1 MCVCVCGR
9 GGDENEAKHLE
20 YVTSHSPYVVEQ
32 WLDTSKCLVNVYNL
46 ASFPGREQDYHKCKT
61 SWLSSQQFMVA
72 SCSETAAFIQPG
84 TPITVTYVYMYVATL
99 LAQSSSLEE

>member
-1 MCVCVCGR
+1 MCVCVEGEVW
-9 GGDENEAKHLE
+9 GGGKNEAKHRD

-46 ASFPGREQDYHKCKT
+46 ASFPGWEQDYHKCKI

-72 SCSETAAFIQPG
+72 SCSETAVFIQTG
-84 TPITVTYVYMYVATL
+84 TPITVTYVYTC
-99 LAQSSSLEE
+99 